1 MNTQI
6 TFIGTNPATSHFH
19 DQTFSAEIFYLG
31 GGVGDES
38 ANMHL
43 IKLPDRNL
51 TFDLKDTKIHD
62 SVILFGILGDGDKVG
77 RVAIQ
82 LTNL

>member
-1 MNTQI
+1 MTTTI
-6 TFIGTNPATSHFH
+6 KFVGTNPGSSHLH
-19 DQTFSAEIFYLG
+19 KKTFVAEIIYLG
-31 GGVGDES
+31 NGLGDELS
-38 ANMHL
+38 NIHL

-62 SVILFGILGDGDKVG
+62 SVTLLGILGDGDKVG

-82 LTNL
+82 LTNP

>member
-1 MNTQI
+1 MKTQI
-6 TFIGTNPATSHFH
+6 TFIGTNPATSHLH
-19 DQTFSAEIFYLG
+19 DQAFAAEIIYLG
-31 GGVGDES
+31 HGLGDEIS
-38 ANMHL
+38 NMHL

-62 SVILFGILGDGDKVG
+62 SVTLLGILGDGDKVG

-82 LTNL
+82 LTNP

>member
-1 MNTQI
+1 MKTTI
-6 TFIGTNPATSHFH
+6 TFIGTNPASSHLH
-19 DQTFSAEIFYLG
+19 NQTFSAEISYLG
-31 GGVGDES
+31 GEVGVS
-38 ANMHL
+38 NMHL

-77 RVAIQ
+77 RAAIK
-82 LTNL
+82 LS